1 MQTKVNIGYP
11 LRLLALATLLS
22 TGVTSVVASY
32 VPEQE
37 IKQILR
43 HGKRVRVRRIECAD
57 QADDPE

>member
-1 MQTKVNIGYP
+1 MQTKINIGYQ
-11 LRLLALATLLS
+11 LRLLAFATLIS

-43 HGKRVRVRRIECAD
+43 HGKRLRVRRIDCME
-57 QADDPE
+57 DDPE